1 MSGHGR
7 DLEYMAGCVAG
18 RVARR
23 IASPDRAGAIAEFS
37 HTGRPPHGY
46 AVALSCAWHARSSR
60 RSRPAAS
67 VATA

>member
-37 HTGRPPHGY
+37 HTRRLPHGY
-46 AVALSCAWHARSSR
+46 AVAPHA
-60 RSRPAAS
+60 AARE
-67 VATA
+67 VGEQVQVQAPIR